1 MSKRVQAT
9 ISNDLFLNLL
19 ILKEYGEYKSLSAVV
34 EESLERTMSEYNKF
48 QSFRDYL
55 DMRTHNEQ
63 P

>member
-9 ISNDLFLNLL
+9 ISNDLFRNLL
-19 ILKEYGEYKSLSAVV
+19 ILKEYGDYKSLSALV
-34 EESLERTMSEYNKF
+34 EESLEKTLSEYNEF

-63 P
+63 A